1 MPRKVQFRKLSDKER
16 IQIMKQIVAQ
26 KNYDILV
33 NAMVTATVFVVII
46 VIIDIMRN
54 EFADDSSV
62 IVAIKIVSLWV
73 FAVGMWF
80 GLNKIEQA
88 FTKKKLEK
96 MKDD

>member
-1 MPRKVQFRKLSDKER
+1 MPRKVQFRKLTDKER

-33 NAMVTATVFVVII
+33 NAMATATLFVVII
-46 VIIDIMRN
+46 VVIDIMRN
-54 EFADDSSV
+54 EFADDSAT
-62 IVAIKIVSLWV
+62 IVAMKIVSLWI